1 MRLLAVFY
9 AFSQQML
16 FSVKF
21 LGKVFS
27 VECFPARQISLRI
40 RP

>member
-9 AFSQQML
+9 AFSQNVI
-16 FSVKF
+16 SVKF

>member
-9 AFSQQML
+9 AFSNGVI
-16 FSVKF
+16 FVEVW
-21 LGKVFS
+21 GEVFS
-27 VECFPARQISLRI
+27 AECFPARQISFRI